1 MIKTCLLLTLVAFA
15 TAECPNACSG
25 HGTCGSKDSCSCYGG
40 HQGNDCSQR
49 TCYFGIAHVD
59 TPKGDLNADGMVSGP
74 LTTVITGS
82 EVYPWGT
89 TEQYPNADANE
100 GHFYM
105 ECSNKGICDRKSGT
119 CDCFDGYEGTA
130 CVRASCP
137 NDCSGHGT
145 CESIKELAEMKGYN
159 TNTGDDATTTPV
171 GAVGDFDLAIEESY
185 AYDLWDQD
193 KTMGCKCDPVYYGAD
208 CSLQKCKYG
217 VDPLFYD
224 DSDGVIYQ
232 TTVVHLGSLGTVASD
247 IGGTFN
253 IVFYDVFGEKYVT
266 KPIDA
271 RPMQDDG
278 VTAPTYG
285 DGITSLKVSEAL
297 EALPNGV
304 ISQGNTDVTRTGS
317 PAVSVSMASGF
328 GELTKTGTIGAGS
341 TDNVGARGV
350 GIGTWHGHGPE
361 FTITFSTNPGILKT
375 IELDTRQ
382 ITNTGVTDYWVANM
396 RQGAFNSRYSSN
408 LGRINTLIYG
418 SKYLYTNED
427 LSGSVSGNSL
437 VKVGGQEFIVD
448 DYQFT
453 VAVDTAIVSYAPYST
468 AETAGDVVAD
478 PSKSFRLTLSE
489 PFLGTSIIPVL
500 TDTGAVATAI
510 NTGGFNDNT
519 GAATRGN
526 AAIAGVDSHS
536 FPDTSQTE
544 FVDAA
549 TSTDY
554 VQLVTATVTTAN
566 TDSLVSGNDLFVQG
580 CPITSMQ
587 NQAKMV
593 PAQAYL
599 EIFHSECQIDFTNG
613 GNNPVYRRSD
623 DPANQNLYAA
633 STDTAAWAAQSYCFM
648 RGSTMVYPCDYR
660 GITSTIAGSSTGP
673 GGAVV
678 KASGLDGTSLIAT
691 HPFVFLD
698 NLGPY
703 KVTAS
708 DATAVAVVA
717 TAQADFTQH
726 WTAATYTGLS
736 GTIYGVIDDGDNVA
750 AGSVM
755 LINGRRY
762 KVAAAQDTTAL
773 THGGIALSETFAGSE
788 YLELCSS
795 CVSAVTDSADSESTI
810 TVGNDWGFGFDLT
823 AGDQIMVGENTHFD
837 GLMSVTTAFN
847 GGEVGGTITASS
859 GAGASPAIAAASTTG
874 APVSSQTGATSA
886 LYKVLNTNGYTPIL
900 VTESAMQT
908 TYQYVSQCSNRG
920 ACDGSTGICACFK
933 GYTNDN
939 CDTQNMLAA

>member
-1 MIKTCLLLTLVAFA
+1 
-15 TAECPNACSG
+15 
-25 HGTCGSKDSCSCYGG
+25 
-40 HQGNDCSQR
+40 
-49 TCYFGIAHVD
+49 
-59 TPKGDLNADGMVSGP
+59 
-74 LTTVITGS
+74 
-82 EVYPWGT
+82 
-89 TEQYPNADANE
+89 
-100 GHFYM
+100 
-105 ECSNKGICDRKSGT
+105 
-119 CDCFDGYEGTA
+119 
-130 CVRASCP
+130 
-137 NDCSGHGT
+137 
-145 CESIKELAEMKGYN
+145 
-159 TNTGDDATTTPV
+159 
-171 GAVGDFDLAIEESY
+171 
-185 AYDLWDQD
+185 
-193 KTMGCKCDPVYYGAD
+193 MGCKCDPVYYGAD

-453 VAVDTAIVSYAPYST
+453 VTVDATPEVSYAPYSS
-468 AETAGDVVAD
+468 AAVTAGDVVAD

-536 FPDTSQTE
+536 FPDTSQTA
-544 FVDAA
+544 FVGAA

-648 RGSTMVYPCDYR
+648 RGSTMVYPCSYR
-660 GITSTIAGSSTGP
+660 GITDVITGSSTGP
-673 GGAVV
+673 GGAVTKDTV
-678 KASGLDGTSLIAT
+678 VAGIDGTTAIAT

-762 KVAAAQDTTAL
+762 KVAAAQDTTVL

-795 CVSAVTDSADSESTI
+795 CVTAVTDGADSGSTI
-810 TVGNDWGFGFDLT
+810 TVGNDWGFGFDLK
-823 AGDQIMVGENTHFD
+823 AGEQVMVGQSTHFD
-837 GLMSVTTAFN
+837 ALMSVGAAFN
-847 GGEVGGTITASS
+847 GGEAGGTITASS

-874 APVSSQTGATSA
+874 APVSSQTSATSA

>member
-1 MIKTCLLLTLVAFA
+1 
-15 TAECPNACSG
+15 
-25 HGTCGSKDSCSCYGG
+25 
-40 HQGNDCSQR
+40 
-49 TCYFGIAHVD
+49 
-59 TPKGDLNADGMVSGP
+59 
-74 LTTVITGS
+74 
-82 EVYPWGT
+82 
-89 TEQYPNADANE
+89 
-100 GHFYM
+100 
-105 ECSNKGICDRKSGT
+105 
-119 CDCFDGYEGTA
+119 
-130 CVRASCP
+130 
-137 NDCSGHGT
+137 
-145 CESIKELAEMKGYN
+145 
-159 TNTGDDATTTPV
+159 
-171 GAVGDFDLAIEESY
+171 
-185 AYDLWDQD
+185 
-193 KTMGCKCDPVYYGAD
+193 MG
-208 CSLQKCKYG
+208 
-217 VDPLFYD
+217 
-224 DSDGVIYQ
+224 
-232 TTVVHLGSLGTVASD
+232 
-247 IGGTFN
+247 
-253 IVFYDVFGEKYVT
+253 
-266 KPIDA
+266 
-271 RPMQDDG
+271 
-278 VTAPTYG
+278 
-285 DGITSLKVSEAL
+285 
-297 EALPNGV
+297 
-304 ISQGNTDVTRTGS
+304 
-317 PAVSVSMASGF
+317 
-328 GELTKTGTIGAGS
+328 
-341 TDNVGARGV
+341 
-350 GIGTWHGHGPE
+350 
-361 FTITFSTNPGILKT
+361 
-375 IELDTRQ
+375 RQ

-448 DYQFT
+448 DYQHT
-453 VAVDTAIVSYAPYST
+453 VTVDTAIVSYAPYST

-500 TDTGAVATAI
+500 ADTGAVATAI

-519 GAATRGN
+519 GAATRGST
-526 AAIAGVDSHS
+526 ATADGATDAHS
-536 FPDTSQTE
+536 FPDTSETE

-648 RGSTMVYPCDYR
+648 RGSTMVYPCSYR
-660 GITSTIAGSSTGP
+660 GITDVITGSSTGP
-673 GGAVV
+673 GGAVTKDTV
-678 KASGLDGTSLIAT
+678 VAGIDGTTAIAT

-736 GTIYGVIDDGDNVA
+736 GTIYGVIDDGDDVA

-773 THGGIALSETFAGSE
+773 THGGIALSETFAGSG
-788 YLELCSS
+788 
-795 CVSAVTDSADSESTI
+795 STI
-810 TVGNDWGFGFDLT
+810 TVDNNLGFGFDLT

-837 GLMSVTTAFN
+837 GLMSVGAAFN

-859 GAGASPAIAAASTTG
+859 GAGAS
-874 APVSSQTGATSA
+874 
-886 LYKVLNTNGYTPIL
+886 
-900 VTESAMQT
+900 
-908 TYQYVSQCSNRG
+908 
-920 ACDGSTGICACFK
+920 
-933 GYTNDN
+933 
-939 CDTQNMLAA
+939 

>member
-1 MIKTCLLLTLVAFA
+1 
-15 TAECPNACSG
+15 
-25 HGTCGSKDSCSCYGG
+25 
-40 HQGNDCSQR
+40 
-49 TCYFGIAHVD
+49 
-59 TPKGDLNADGMVSGP
+59 
-74 LTTVITGS
+74 
-82 EVYPWGT
+82 
-89 TEQYPNADANE
+89 
-100 GHFYM
+100 
-105 ECSNKGICDRKSGT
+105 
-119 CDCFDGYEGTA
+119 
-130 CVRASCP
+130 
-137 NDCSGHGT
+137 
-145 CESIKELAEMKGYN
+145 
-159 TNTGDDATTTPV
+159 
-171 GAVGDFDLAIEESY
+171 
-185 AYDLWDQD
+185 
-193 KTMGCKCDPVYYGAD
+193 MG
-208 CSLQKCKYG
+208 
-217 VDPLFYD
+217 
-224 DSDGVIYQ
+224 
-232 TTVVHLGSLGTVASD
+232 
-247 IGGTFN
+247 
-253 IVFYDVFGEKYVT
+253 
-266 KPIDA
+266 
-271 RPMQDDG
+271 
-278 VTAPTYG
+278 
-285 DGITSLKVSEAL
+285 
-297 EALPNGV
+297 
-304 ISQGNTDVTRTGS
+304 
-317 PAVSVSMASGF
+317 
-328 GELTKTGTIGAGS
+328 
-341 TDNVGARGV
+341 
-350 GIGTWHGHGPE
+350 
-361 FTITFSTNPGILKT
+361 
-375 IELDTRQ
+375 
-382 ITNTGVTDYWVANM
+382 
-396 RQGAFNSRYSSN
+396 
-408 LGRINTLIYG
+408 GRINTLIYG

-448 DYQFT
+448 DYQHT
-453 VAVDTAIVSYAPYST
+453 VTVDGVSSDVSYAPYST
-468 AETAGDVVAD
+468 AETAAQVVAD

-536 FPDTSQTE
+536 FPDTSQTA
-544 FVDAA
+544 FVGAA

-580 CPITSMQ
+580 CPFTSMQ

-648 RGSTMVYPCDYR
+648 RGSTMVYPCSYR
-660 GITSTIAGSSTGP
+660 GITDVITGSSTGP
-673 GGAVV
+673 GGAVTKDTV
-678 KASGLDGTSLIAT
+678 VAGIDGTTAIAT

-788 YLELCSS
+788 YLEL
-795 CVSAVTDSADSESTI
+795 
-810 TVGNDWGFGFDLT
+810 
-823 AGDQIMVGENTHFD
+823 
-837 GLMSVTTAFN
+837 
-847 GGEVGGTITASS
+847 
-859 GAGASPAIAAASTTG
+859 
-874 APVSSQTGATSA
+874 
-886 LYKVLNTNGYTPIL
+886 
-900 VTESAMQT
+900 
-908 TYQYVSQCSNRG
+908 
-920 ACDGSTGICACFK
+920 
-933 GYTNDN
+933 
-939 CDTQNMLAA
+939 

>member
-1 MIKTCLLLTLVAFA
+1 
-15 TAECPNACSG
+15 
-25 HGTCGSKDSCSCYGG
+25 
-40 HQGNDCSQR
+40 
-49 TCYFGIAHVD
+49 
-59 TPKGDLNADGMVSGP
+59 
-74 LTTVITGS
+74 
-82 EVYPWGT
+82 
-89 TEQYPNADANE
+89 
-100 GHFYM
+100 
-105 ECSNKGICDRKSGT
+105 
-119 CDCFDGYEGTA
+119 
-130 CVRASCP
+130 
-137 NDCSGHGT
+137 
-145 CESIKELAEMKGYN
+145 
-159 TNTGDDATTTPV
+159 
-171 GAVGDFDLAIEESY
+171 
-185 AYDLWDQD
+185 
-193 KTMGCKCDPVYYGAD
+193 
-208 CSLQKCKYG
+208 
-217 VDPLFYD
+217 
-224 DSDGVIYQ
+224 
-232 TTVVHLGSLGTVASD
+232 
-247 IGGTFN
+247 
-253 IVFYDVFGEKYVT
+253 
-266 KPIDA
+266 
-271 RPMQDDG
+271 
-278 VTAPTYG
+278 
-285 DGITSLKVSEAL
+285 
-297 EALPNGV
+297 
-304 ISQGNTDVTRTGS
+304 
-317 PAVSVSMASGF
+317 
-328 GELTKTGTIGAGS
+328 
-341 TDNVGARGV
+341 
-350 GIGTWHGHGPE
+350 
-361 FTITFSTNPGILKT
+361 
-375 IELDTRQ
+375 
-382 ITNTGVTDYWVANM
+382 M

-448 DYQFT
+448 DYQHT
-453 VAVDTAIVSYAPYST
+453 VTVDSAIVSYAPYST

-500 TDTGAVATAI
+500 TDTGAVAAAI
-510 NTGGFNDNT
+510 NTGGANDNT
-519 GAATRGN
+519 GAASRGYTATVAGAN
-526 AAIAGVDSHS
+526 AHN
-536 FPDTSQTE
+536 FPDPNENAFTKAT
-544 FVDAA
+544 

-587 NQAKMV
+587 NQVKMV

-648 RGSTMVYPCDYR
+648 RGSTMVYPCSYR
-660 GITSTIAGSSTGP
+660 GITDVITGSSTGP
-673 GGAVV
+673 GGAVTKDTNV
-678 KASGLDGTSLIAT
+678 AGIDGTGAN

-703 KVTAS
+703 KTTAS
-708 DATAVAVVA
+708 DATAVAIVA

-736 GTIYGVIDDGDNVA
+736 GSIYGVIDDGDNVA

-795 CVSAVTDSADSESTI
+795 CVSAVTDVADSESTI
-810 TVGNDWGFGFDLT
+810 TVGNNWGFGFDLT

-874 APVSSQTGATSA
+874 AFVSSQTGATSA

-900 VTESAMQT
+900 VTESAVQT

>member
-1 MIKTCLLLTLVAFA
+1 M
-15 TAECPNACSG
+15 
-25 HGTCGSKDSCSCYGG
+25 
-40 HQGNDCSQR
+40 
-49 TCYFGIAHVD
+49 GI
-59 TPKGDLNADGMVSGP
+59 
-74 LTTVITGS
+74 
-82 EVYPWGT
+82 
-89 TEQYPNADANE
+89 
-100 GHFYM
+100 
-105 ECSNKGICDRKSGT
+105 
-119 CDCFDGYEGTA
+119 
-130 CVRASCP
+130 
-137 NDCSGHGT
+137 
-145 CESIKELAEMKGYN
+145 
-159 TNTGDDATTTPV
+159 
-171 GAVGDFDLAIEESY
+171 
-185 AYDLWDQD
+185 
-193 KTMGCKCDPVYYGAD
+193 
-208 CSLQKCKYG
+208 
-217 VDPLFYD
+217 
-224 DSDGVIYQ
+224 
-232 TTVVHLGSLGTVASD
+232 
-247 IGGTFN
+247 
-253 IVFYDVFGEKYVT
+253 
-266 KPIDA
+266 
-271 RPMQDDG
+271 
-278 VTAPTYG
+278 
-285 DGITSLKVSEAL
+285 SEA
-297 EALPNGV
+297 
-304 ISQGNTDVTRTGS
+304 Q
-317 PAVSVSMASGF
+317 F
-328 GELTKTGTIGAGS
+328 
-341 TDNVGARGV
+341 VG
-350 GIGTWHGHGPE
+350 
-361 FTITFSTNPGILKT
+361 
-375 IELDTRQ
+375 
-382 ITNTGVTDYWVANM
+382 
-396 RQGAFNSRYSSN
+396 
-408 LGRINTLIYG
+408 
-418 SKYLYTNED
+418 
-427 LSGSVSGNSL
+427 
-437 VKVGGQEFIVD
+437 
-448 DYQFT
+448 
-453 VAVDTAIVSYAPYST
+453 
-468 AETAGDVVAD
+468 
-478 PSKSFRLTLSE
+478 
-489 PFLGTSIIPVL
+489 
-500 TDTGAVATAI
+500 
-510 NTGGFNDNT
+510 
-519 GAATRGN
+519 
-526 AAIAGVDSHS
+526 
-536 FPDTSQTE
+536 
-544 FVDAA
+544 AA

-580 CPITSMQ
+580 CPFTSMQ

-648 RGSTMVYPCDYR
+648 RGSTMVYPCSYR
-660 GITSTIAGSSTGP
+660 GITDVITGSSTGP
-673 GGAVV
+673 GGAVTKDTV
-678 KASGLDGTSLIAT
+678 VAGIDGT
-691 HPFVFLD
+691 
-698 NLGPY
+698 
-703 KVTAS
+703 
-708 DATAVAVVA
+708 TAVAVVA

-874 APVSSQTGATSA
+874 AFVSSQTGATSA
-886 LYKVLNTNGYTPIL
+886 LYKVLNTNGYMPIL